1 MNMTHYMELLAS
13 NQPWNLLI
21 FMALPVVLAETV
33 AITELYIL
41 YTRKFDTWVRQ
52 LNRIAGILV
61 GLTFVGIISYLLVNA
76 VIPITRAG
84 EWRTIID
91 LVAVLTYLIGGI
103 PMILIALQDLGLIY
117 KADSEERRLARHAT
131 YVAIFSYGPFCQL
144 GQPTSSRHCDKHFPM
159 VSNRLVTRRSGWNVD
174 DGSYSYPR
182 VGYRR
187 SSFRRRAF
195 SLLDRGSS
203 MTPTKKYREFPSS
216 RLASRY
222 HSF

>member
-61 GLTFVGIISYLLVNA
+61 GVTFVGIIAYLMFNA
-76 VIPITRAG
+76 VIPITKAG

-91 LVAVLTYLIGGI
+91 VVAVSTYLIGGV
-103 PMILIALQDLGLIY
+103 PMVLLALQDLGLIY
-117 KADSEERRLARHAT
+117 KAESEERRLARHAT
-131 YVAIFSYGPFCQL
+131 YVAIFLVFAHIAMVVGMMDPGLL
-144 GQPTSSRHCDKHFPM
+144 GYVNPAAAEDIHMHHQST
-159 VSNRLVTRRSGWNVD
+159 GVD
-174 DGSYSYPR
+174 
-182 VGYRR
+182 
-187 SSFRRRAF
+187 
-195 SLLDRGSS
+195 
-203 MTPTKKYREFPSS
+203 
-216 RLASRY
+216 
-222 HSF
+222 HSEH

>member
-61 GLTFVGIISYLLVNA
+61 GITFVGIIGYLMVNA
-76 VIPITRAG
+76 VIPITKAG

-91 LVAVLTYLIGGI
+91 VVAVSTYLIGGV
-103 PMILIALQDLGLIY
+103 PMVLLALQDMGLIY
-117 KADSEERRLARHAT
+117 KAESEEKRLARHAT
-131 YVAIFSYGPFCQL
+131 YVAIFLVFAHIAMVMGMMDPGLL
-144 GQPTSSRHCDKHFPM
+144 GYVNPAAAEEMHLHHEAHPA
-159 VSNRLVTRRSGWNVD
+159 G
-174 DGSYSYPR
+174 
-182 VGYRR
+182 
-187 SSFRRRAF
+187 
-195 SLLDRGSS
+195 
-203 MTPTKKYREFPSS
+203 
-216 RLASRY
+216 
-222 HSF
+222 HSQ

>member
-131 YVAIFSYGPFCQL
+131 YVAIFLVFAHIAMVAGMMDPGLL
-144 GQPTSSRHCDKHFPM
+144 GY
-159 VSNRLVTRRSGWNVD
+159 VN
-174 DGSYSYPR
+174 
-182 VGYRR
+182 
-187 SSFRRRAF
+187 
-195 SLLDRGSS
+195 
-203 MTPTKKYREFPSS
+203 PSS
-216 RLASRY
+216 ADGVHMHHDAHPSQ
-222 HSF
+222 HGQ

>member
-61 GLTFVGIISYLLVNA
+61 GLTFVGIIAYLLINA
-76 VIPITRAG
+76 VIPISKAG

-91 LVAVLTYLIGGI
+91 VIAVGTYLIGGI
-103 PMILIALQDLGLIY
+103 PMVLIALQDLGLIY
-117 KADSEERRLARHAT
+117 KAESEERRLARHAT
-131 YVAIFSYGPFCQL
+131 YVAIFLVFAHIAMVAGMMDPGLL
-144 GQPTSSRHCDKHFPM
+144 GYVNPSTA
-159 VSNRLVTRRSGWNVD
+159 D
-174 DGSYSYPR
+174 DMHMHHDAHTGDQ
-182 VGYRR
+182 GQ
-187 SSFRRRAF
+187 
-195 SLLDRGSS
+195 
-203 MTPTKKYREFPSS
+203 
-216 RLASRY
+216 
-222 HSF
+222 

>member
-61 GLTFVGIISYLLVNA
+61 GITFVGIIGYLLVNA

-84 EWRTIID
+84 GWRTIID
-91 LVAVLTYLIGGI
+91 IVAVSTYLIGGV
-103 PMILIALQDLGLIY
+103 PMVLLALQDLGLIY
-117 KADSEERRLARHAT
+117 KAESEERRLARHAT
-131 YVAIFSYGPFCQL
+131 YVAIFLVFAHIAMVMGMMDPGLL
-144 GQPTSSRHCDKHFPM
+144 GYVNPDAAEQMHLHHEANPAD
-159 VSNRLVTRRSGWNVD
+159 
-174 DGSYSYPR
+174 
-182 VGYRR
+182 
-187 SSFRRRAF
+187 
-195 SLLDRGSS
+195 
-203 MTPTKKYREFPSS
+203 
-216 RLASRY
+216 
-222 HSF
+222 HSQQ

>member
-61 GLTFVGIISYLLVNA
+61 GITFVGIIGYLMVNA
-76 VIPITRAG
+76 VIPITKAG

-91 LVAVLTYLIGGI
+91 VVAVSTYLIGGV
-103 PMILIALQDLGLIY
+103 PMVLLALQDLGLIY
-117 KADSEERRLARHAT
+117 KAESEEKRLARHAT
-131 YVAIFSYGPFCQL
+131 YVAIFLVFA
-144 GQPTSSRHCDKHFPM
+144 HIAM
-159 VSNRLVTRRSGWNVD
+159 VMGMMD
-174 DGSYSYPR
+174 P
-182 VGYRR
+182 
-187 SSFRRRAF
+187 
-195 SLLDRGSS
+195 SLLGYVNPAAAEE
-203 MTPTKKYREFPSS
+203 MHLHHEAHP
-216 RLASRY
+216 AG
-222 HSF
+222 HSQ

>member
-61 GLTFVGIISYLLVNA
+61 GVTFVGIIAYLMFNA
-76 VIPITRAG
+76 VIPITKAG

-91 LVAVLTYLIGGI
+91 VVAVSTYLIGGV
-103 PMILIALQDLGLIY
+103 PMVLLALQDLGLIY
-117 KADSEERRLARHAT
+117 KAESEERRLARHAT
-131 YVAIFSYGPFCQL
+131 YVAIFLVFAHIAMVVGMMDPGLL
-144 GQPTSSRHCDKHFPM
+144 GYVNPAAADGIHMHHQPPA
-159 VSNRLVTRRSGWNVD
+159 VD
-174 DGSYSYPR
+174 
-182 VGYRR
+182 
-187 SSFRRRAF
+187 
-195 SLLDRGSS
+195 
-203 MTPTKKYREFPSS
+203 
-216 RLASRY
+216 
-222 HSF
+222 HSQ

>member
-61 GLTFVGIISYLLVNA
+61 GLTFVGIIAYLLINA
-76 VIPITRAG
+76 VIPISKAG

-91 LVAVLTYLIGGI
+91 VIAVGTYLIGGI
-103 PMILIALQDLGLIY
+103 PMVLIALQDLGLIY
-117 KADSEERRLARHAT
+117 KAESEERRLARHAT
-131 YVAIFSYGPFCQL
+131 HVAIFLVFAHIAMVAGMMDPGLL
-144 GQPTSSRHCDKHFPM
+144 GYVNPSTA
-159 VSNRLVTRRSGWNVD
+159 D
-174 DGSYSYPR
+174 DMHMHHNTHTGDN
-182 VGYRR
+182 GQ
-187 SSFRRRAF
+187 
-195 SLLDRGSS
+195 
-203 MTPTKKYREFPSS
+203 
-216 RLASRY
+216 
-222 HSF
+222 